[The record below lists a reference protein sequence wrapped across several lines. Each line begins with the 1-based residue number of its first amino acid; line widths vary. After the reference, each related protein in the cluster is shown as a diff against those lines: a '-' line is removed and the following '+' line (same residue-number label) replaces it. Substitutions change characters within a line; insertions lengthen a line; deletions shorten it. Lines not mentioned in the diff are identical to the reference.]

1 MHENERIEAYQVK
14 KSLINLKKMLEEEVR
29 SERDSVW
36 EMNRC
41 KQIERDRRNENRIAK
56 NEYIDPQ

>member
-14 KSLINLKKMLEEEVR
+14 KSLINLEKMLEEEVR

>member
-41 KQIERDRRNENRIAK
+41 RQIERNRRNENRIAK